1 MNNQYFVGL
10 DLGQSR
16 DFTALAVVERTESP
30 GEWDAATFS
39 RRVEAEVRLRHIE
52 RVPLGTPYPEIV
64 DRVAEV
70 METEPLRGQSD
81 LIVDATGVGRPVVEL
96 LQRRGLGCWIR
107 PVLVTGGQRE
117 SYENGY
123 YGVPKRDLILGLQV
137 ILQAQEL
144 KIASGLAFGAALVGE
159 MAEMRVKVTSSGN
172 EQFGAWREGTHDDL
186 VFAVA
191 LACWGMGK
199 GWSGEMEGRRRL
211 F

>member
-1 MNNQYFVGL
+1 MNRYFVGL
-10 DLGQSR
+10 DLGQSK
-16 DFTALAVVERTESP
+16 DFTALAVLERTELP
-30 GEWDAATFS
+30 GAWDAATFS
-39 RRVEAEVRLRHIE
+39 RRVDTVVHLRHVE

-64 DRVAEV
+64 ERVAEV
-70 METEPLRGQSD
+70 METDPLRGQSD
-81 LIVDATGVGRPVVEL
+81 LIVDATGVGRPVVDL
-96 LQRRGLGCWIR
+96 LQRRGLGCRIR

-137 ILQAQEL
+137 MLQAEEL
-144 KIASGLAFGAALVGE
+144 KIAAGLEFGAALVTE
-159 MAEMRVKVTSSGN
+159 MAEMRVKLTSSGN

-191 LACWGMGK
+191 LACWGIGK
-199 GWSGEMEGRRRL
+199 WWPGEMDGRRRL